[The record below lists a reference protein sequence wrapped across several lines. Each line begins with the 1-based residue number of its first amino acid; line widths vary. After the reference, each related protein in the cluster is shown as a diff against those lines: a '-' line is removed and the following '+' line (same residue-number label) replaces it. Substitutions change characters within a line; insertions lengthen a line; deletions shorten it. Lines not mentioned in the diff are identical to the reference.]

1 MNKYFFTFLGLLA
14 LVFLFQFCKKP
25 VTSPEVT
32 TVGVKDAAIST
43 VKAYGR
49 ITGLGITKK
58 GFCWDTINNPTVDKS
73 FDDEGNGSDAFSSV
87 IGGLKGN
94 TKYFLRA
101 YAIND
106 AGIVYGEVVSFQ
118 TQLEPEVTTLT
129 AYLSSYSLASAGG
142 NVNTYSNVIQE
153 TGVCYDSNKNPDI
166 SKSKSVSVISSN
178 FNVSLTNLKEK
189 TVYYY
194 RAYAKFSFG
203 TYYGAE
209 KTFTTAAAPIPLV
222 VFTNT
227 GTVSDYDGNVYKT
240 ITIGN
245 QTWMAENLH
254 VQTYN
259 DGSTIPSYYSN
270 STAWPNLVSG
280 AYGYYNNNISY
291 APAYGYLYNYYTI
304 EDAKGL
310 APAGW
315 HIPTNAEWQTLI
327 TLLNNAN
334 PSYSFTAIQ
343 QMFSTSGWTNLNCSI
358 NNYSNMKLMPAGFRS
373 IQGADAD
380 MGYSTGFWTTDNSGA
395 YASIMYFDN
404 NCFLMSTSKYKNCG
418 YSIRCVKD

>member
-1 MNKYFFTFLGLLA
+1 MNL
-14 LVFLFQFCKKP
+14 
-25 VTSPEVT
+25 PEVT
-32 TVGVKDAAIST
+32 TIGVKNTGISS
-43 VKAYGR
+43 VQAFGR
-49 ITGLGITKK
+49 LTGLGISSK
-58 GFCWDTINNPTVDKS
+58 GFCWDTVNNPSIDKWFS
-73 FDDEGNGSDAFSSV
+73 DEGSGSKAFNSDVS
-87 IGGLKGN
+87 GLKSN
-94 TKYFLRA
+94 KKYYLRA
-101 YAIND
+101 YAKND
-106 AGIVYGEVVSFQ
+106 AGIVYGDVVSFQ
-118 TQLEPEVTTLT
+118 TLIEPQVTTNT
-129 AYLSSYSLASAGG
+129 ASVLNYSMASIGG
-142 NVNTYSNVIQE
+142 SVNASGYPILEVGICFDTQ
-153 TGVCYDSNKNPDI
+153 KNPDI
-166 SKSKSVSVISSN
+166 TKRKTYTSGTTN
-178 FNVSLTNLKEK
+178 FNLTITALNEK

-194 RAYAKFSFG
+194 KAYAKFSFG

-209 KTFTTAAAPIPLV
+209 RTFTTGAAPIPLV

-245 QTWMAENLH
+245 KTWMAENLH

-270 STAWPNLVSG
+270 ASAWPNLVTG
-280 AYGYYNNNISY
+280 AYGYYNNNFSY
-291 APAYGYLYNYYTI
+291 VTNYGFLYNYFTI
-304 EDAKGL
+304 EDARGL

-315 HIPTNAEWQTLI
+315 HIPTDAEWLSLI
-327 TLLNNAN
+327 SLLNNAN

-343 QMFSTSGWTNLNCSI
+343 QLYSTSAWSNLNCSI

-380 MGYSTGFWTTDNSGA
+380 MGYSTAYWTMDNSGA